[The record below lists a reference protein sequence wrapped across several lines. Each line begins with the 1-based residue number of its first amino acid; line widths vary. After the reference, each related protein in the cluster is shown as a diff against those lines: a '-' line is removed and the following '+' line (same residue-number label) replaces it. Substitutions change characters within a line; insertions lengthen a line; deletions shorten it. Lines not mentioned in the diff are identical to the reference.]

1 MRPLHVCLYLFP
13 HLHLRPCQ
21 LVRKRLK
28 KLPDLILIWKTELI
42 FHTVPGLLHPPKRK
56 DKHKKL
62 FEHEAFSCRG
72 KAVFIF
78 REMHISDR
86 FFVRQKTIF
95 PAQLSG
101 QDIHFVIR
109 AVKRLAHCLYD
120 SIVGQSC
127 SKMIDRL
134 HGVALLFVF

>member
-1 MRPLHVCLYLFP
+1 MKKKGTKQWMAVLTVLLAAMFMIISVGCGAEKKEIVDETDMSRWV
-13 HLHLRPCQ
+13 
-21 LVRKRLK
+21 VRFSSNYEC
-28 KLPDLILIWKTELI
+28 DLQNKGEDAEIWGWEEKTVAEL
-42 FHTVPGLLHPPKRK
+42 
-56 DKHKKL
+56 
-62 FEHEAFSCRG
+62 
-72 KAVFIF
+72 
-78 REMHISDR
+78 REMHISDC